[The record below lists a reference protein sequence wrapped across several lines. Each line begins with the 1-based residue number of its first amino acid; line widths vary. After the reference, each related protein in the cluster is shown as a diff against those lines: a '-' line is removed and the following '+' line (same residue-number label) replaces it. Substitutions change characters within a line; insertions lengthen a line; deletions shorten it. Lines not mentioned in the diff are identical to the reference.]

1 MSIKHSVKKMWTSW
15 CNSHQALP
23 QVRSK
28 SALQRAIEQELAH
41 LKQENT
47 PLAGSSK
54 SSIFQR

>member
-1 MSIKHSVKKMWTSW
+1 MSIKHKIKKIWASW
-15 CNSHQALP
+15 RDLQQAPP

-41 LKQENT
+41 LKQGNT
-47 PLAGSSK
+47 PLAGPSK